1 MIVIQSSRLG
11 DSDHSTLELDRV
23 RVRETLVLI
32 YLFSDTGVRSGK
44 ILVRVPSDFRFNLIN
59 FDNLLNSGIELV

>member
-44 ILVRVPSDFRFNLIN
+44 ILVWVPSDFRFNLIN